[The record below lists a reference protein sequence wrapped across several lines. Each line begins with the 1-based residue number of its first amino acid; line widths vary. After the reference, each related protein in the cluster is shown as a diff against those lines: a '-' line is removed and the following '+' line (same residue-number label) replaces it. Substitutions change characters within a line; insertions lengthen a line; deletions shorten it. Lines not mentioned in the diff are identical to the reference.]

1 MALQVFFSAIGHKN
15 GKIAYLCCPKDK
27 TMTED
32 SQFVLDEATESMGN
46 TIRHLEVE
54 FQGIRAGKA
63 SPAMLNGVMVEYY
76 GATVPIEQTANISCP
91 DARLIVVQPFDK
103 NSIGSIAKAILNAN
117 LGFNPINN
125 GELLRVAVPPLTEER
140 RRDLVKRTKNAAEEA
155 KVGVRNI
162 RRNANDEAKKL
173 EKDTISEDES
183 KLLQEEIQK
192 LTDKYIKKIDELT
205 ELKSKDILTV

>member
-1 MALQVFFSAIGHKN
+1 
-15 GKIAYLCCPKDK
+15 
-27 TMTED
+27 MTDE
-32 SQFVLDEATESMGN
+32 SQFVLDEAAESMDN
-46 TIRHLEVE
+46 TIKHLEHE

-76 GATVPIEQTANISCP
+76 GTTVPIEQTANIGCP
-91 DARLIVVQPFDK
+91 DARMIVVIPFDK
-103 NSIGSIAKAILNAN
+103 SALNNIAKAIQNAN
-117 LGFNPINN
+117 LGFNPMNN
-125 GELLRVAVPPLTEER
+125 GELLRISVPPLTEER
-140 RRDLVKRTKNAAEEA
+140 RRELVKRTKTAAEEA

-162 RRNANDEAKKL
+162 RRSANDEAKKL

-192 LTDKYIKKIDELT
+192 LTDKYIKKIDDLT